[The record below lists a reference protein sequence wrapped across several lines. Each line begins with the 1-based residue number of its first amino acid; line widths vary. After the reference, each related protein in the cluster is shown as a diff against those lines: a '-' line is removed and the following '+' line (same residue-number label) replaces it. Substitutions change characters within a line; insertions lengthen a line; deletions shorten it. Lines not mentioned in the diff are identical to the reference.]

1 MVRSTIARN
10 TYVVLS
16 LGYVDRLNRL
26 ILTQRKFSRDLN
38 REFTLLFDRQH
49 S

>member
-1 MVRSTIARN
+1 MVRSAIKLL
-10 TYVVLS
+10 TYLAS

-26 ILTQRKFSRDLN
+26 TLTQRKFSRDSN